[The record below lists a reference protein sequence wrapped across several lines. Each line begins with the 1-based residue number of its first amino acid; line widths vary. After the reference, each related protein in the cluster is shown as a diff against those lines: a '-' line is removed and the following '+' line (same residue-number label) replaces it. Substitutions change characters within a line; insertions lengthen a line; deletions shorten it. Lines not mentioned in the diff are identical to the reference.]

1 MRTTRD
7 PLSPWGERIW
17 YDEADFDSIMDEV
30 RGRATAS
37 FEAGRGVDVD
47 AILEQVYGVT
57 PDFGD
62 VEAGCLGR
70 TLFHPNGELEVLI
83 SRQLSNK
90 AHVSIVDRRRLRST
104 LAHECAH
111 IALHQH
117 LHVTPAMGQLF
128 PDAAPPRSPRVLCR
142 MQTIEE
148 PHRSGQTEWW
158 EYQANRGMA
167 SLLLPKTLLTRQV
180 GESLRL
186 LGLKGMREAL
196 ANGSTKEVL
205 RDLMA
210 TFDVSMEMTVYR
222 LQGLGFLP
230 KSASQGELGW

>member
-1 MRTTRD
+1 
-7 PLSPWGERIW
+7 
-17 YDEADFDSIMDEV
+17 
-30 RGRATAS
+30 
-37 FEAGRGVDVD
+37 
-47 AILEQVYGVT
+47 
-57 PDFGD
+57 
-62 VEAGCLGR
+62 
-70 TLFHPNGELEVLI
+70 
-83 SRQLSNK
+83 
-90 AHVSIVDRRRLRST
+90 
-104 LAHECAH
+104 
-111 IALHQH
+111 
-117 LHVTPAMGQLF
+117 
-128 PDAAPPRSPRVLCR
+128 
-142 MQTIEE
+142 
-148 PHRSGQTEWW
+148 
-158 EYQANRGMA
+158 MA